1 MVEASNIKLFNKLFI
16 RRKLQT
22 SVCKPTVLKRCVSGQ
37 GPTCSCGL
45 VNTPIVQL
53 TCSAS
58 YADSTYNPIAAIF
71 TLYVNGSCTTSDTP
85 QRTSRPSTGGYAWI
99 STSTFTTAY
108 SSSSTY
114 QCGLTFSQPTAV
126 QDPSVAVN
134 APTFDQKCVFPVHGE
149 FRPNFVAYLV
159 IYLSIYKIIQR
170 SFKVTTQRRS

>member
-58 YADSTYNPIAAIF
+58 YADSTFNPISAEF

-85 QRTSRPSTGGYAWI
+85 GRIRSADGYAWI

-108 SSSSTY
+108 SSSS
-114 QCGLTFSQPTAV
+114 
-126 QDPSVAVN
+126 
-134 APTFDQKCVFPVHGE
+134 
-149 FRPNFVAYLV
+149 
-159 IYLSIYKIIQR
+159 
-170 SFKVTTQRRS
+170 

>member
-85 QRTSRPSTGGYAWI
+85 QRTSSTDGYAWI

-114 QCGLTFSQPTAV
+114 QCGLTFGQPTV
-126 QDPSVAVN
+126 IQDPRAAWN
-134 APTFDQKCVFPVHGE
+134 APTFNNYCSVTASGE
-149 FRPNFVAYLV
+149 FRTN
-159 IYLSIYKIIQR
+159 
-170 SFKVTTQRRS
+170 